1 MLVEYLFMLDIM
13 LKHWKHCGQEHIKSL
28 AHGASSLEEEMD
40 NQIISQI
47 NVEF

>member
-1 MLVEYLFMLDIM
+1 MLDIM